1 MLSTKIIYLKTLYAT
16 ESKVYDKKNAVNV
29 NMSIIPFLRK
39 KKILFPESPKNL
51 GRANFGR
58 VGRSTA
64 NQQCFKVGPMVIVLE
79 PL

>member
-39 KKILFPESPKNL
+39 KKYFFQNDQKIW
-51 GRANFGR
+51 
-58 VGRSTA
+58 
-64 NQQCFKVGPMVIVLE
+64 VGPILE
-79 PL
+79 G